1 MDERRR
7 PQLRWYFRTFG
18 DQSIR
23 MVDLN
28 EAVKAAKGDIVTI
41 EMETTKQPVANVS
54 ANVTRMK
61 QAAN

>member
-1 MDERRR
+1 
-7 PQLRWYFRTFG
+7 
-18 DQSIR
+18 